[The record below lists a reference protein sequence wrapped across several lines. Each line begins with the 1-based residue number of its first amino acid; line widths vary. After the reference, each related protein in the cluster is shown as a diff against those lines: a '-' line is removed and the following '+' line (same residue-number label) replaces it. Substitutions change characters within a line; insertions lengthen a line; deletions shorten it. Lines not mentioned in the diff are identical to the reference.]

1 MKIAKIVLFALLMQA
16 CSHTKELRVSHA
28 KDLQELQRIEQSL
41 NESEKIL
48 VQIEKDLNRL
58 EQATSK

>member
-1 MKIAKIVLFALLMQA
+1 MKIVKIVLFALLMQA
-16 CSHTKELRVSHA
+16 CSHVKELQRIEQSA
-28 KDLQELQRIEQSL
+28 KELQRIEQSL